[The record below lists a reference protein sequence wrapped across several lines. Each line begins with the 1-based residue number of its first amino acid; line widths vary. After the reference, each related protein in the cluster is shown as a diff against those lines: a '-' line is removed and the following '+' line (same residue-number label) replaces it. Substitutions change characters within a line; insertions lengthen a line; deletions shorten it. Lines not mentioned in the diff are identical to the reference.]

1 MTASLFR
8 DGFPSAHRTT
18 RQRLESSLDLHRL
31 FFAID
36 SDPALIGAGVV
47 YIDQAFNVVTLRD
60 FKAVCRVHPI
70 KVVLREAPR
79 DVGPVE
85 FKRML
90 EHEPRESKLVSE
102 AMNTALTCAGALLS
116 WVAITSG
123 VALIPFTAGVSVVI
137 SFIGKAALV
146 ASGAQCFIGLG
157 RAGAEVLVP
166 RDLDKLNNEAWFQAV
181 AALLDAI
188 ALLGVATSALTV
200 TKTVNTTRKVTGKS
214 FTQVLRGLNRQ
225 ERVKLN
231 NELLRLQDPRL
242 IPKMLKIK
250 QANKVLPKRISA
262 TKMRQATANH
272 IQETLAAALGLTG
285 SAISGN
291 VKTLAIGIYEEVPQ

>member
-1 MTASLFR
+1 
-8 DGFPSAHRTT
+8 
-18 RQRLESSLDLHRL
+18 
-31 FFAID
+31 
-36 SDPALIGAGVV
+36 
-47 YIDQAFNVVTLRD
+47 
-60 FKAVCRVHPI
+60 
-70 KVVLREAPR
+70 
-79 DVGPVE
+79 
-85 FKRML
+85 ML

-231 NELLRLQDPRL
+231 NELLRLQEPRL